1 MLYPGRFAQNGPD
14 KTAQMLERMLDFT
27 VQMPGFAALSR
38 FFVEFF
44 MFLIISY
51 CKEMY
56 NGI

>member
-1 MLYPGRFAQNGPD
+1 
-14 KTAQMLERMLDFT
+14 MLEQMLDFT
-27 VQMPGFAALSR
+27 VQMPGFAVQAV